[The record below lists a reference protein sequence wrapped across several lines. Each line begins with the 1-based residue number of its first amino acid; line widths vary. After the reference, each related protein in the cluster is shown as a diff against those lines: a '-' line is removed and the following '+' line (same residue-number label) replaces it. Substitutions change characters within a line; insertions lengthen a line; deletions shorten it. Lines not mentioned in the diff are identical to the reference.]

1 MLVLDD
7 YVEDLKLDDIAS
19 PLPKGSLKL
28 NAYRKINDTRV
39 EKWEPLGLYRLI
51 VKDHP
56 PKKIIGHLKEEI
68 KTKAFHRKWPITL
81 IS

>member
-39 EKWEPLGLYRLI
+39 EK
-51 VKDHP
+51 
-56 PKKIIGHLKEEI
+56 
-68 KTKAFHRKWPITL
+68 
-81 IS
+81 